1 MSAEPNPGLDNVR
14 SLLAAGRIGQA
25 RGALGELIAAD
36 PDWAAAHALLGE
48 ALDAAGDRAGAEASL
63 RRALMLE
70 PRQPAAATRLAH
82 ILTARRAVREAAG
95 LLEPLV
101 GTPLASA
108 ELLNAYGV
116 ALRGLGRPDEGIK
129 AHLAA
134 ADAAPAIGA
143 YAHNLAGAL
152 GDAHRYAE
160 SEAACARAFATG
172 LDAPDTW
179 LVRGRALIGLGRL
192 DEAEQAIREAIR
204 RRPAFA
210 DAHAELA
217 QLLWTRTEDLAAAR
231 AGLDAALVEAP
242 LDVPLSLALAKLL
255 EYADGEEAAY
265 ASLAQI
271 LEARPGDL
279 QLQVAAALL
288 ALGQDG
294 AMAMFHALRAEA
306 IDPASGQAAAA
317 LCQANL
323 AIGRPYV
330 AAGIA
335 ERLITEWPLDQHPVT
350 LAATAWRLLGDPRY
364 HDLYDYDRLVRAY
377 PIEAPDGWPS
387 LDAYLADLAQALA
400 PEEGLKG
407 HPIGQS
413 LRHGVQSNQSLERSE
428 NPVIKALFTALDAP
442 IRSYIDPLRG
452 RDDVLGRRAGEGYRF
467 AGAWAVRLRPGGSH
481 VNHIH
486 PMGWISSAFHV
497 GVPPAVEEGRQGW
510 LKFGEPELPTTPKLE
525 AEHFVKPVAGTLVLF
540 PSYMWHGTVPFG
552 GDAPR
557 LTAAFDALPA

>member
-1 MSAEPNPGLDNVR
+1 VSSERDQRLEAAEA
-14 SLLAAGRIGQA
+14 LLRAGRIGQA
-25 RGALGELIAAD
+25 TAAIRELIAVA
-36 PDWAAAHALLGE
+36 PDFGEAHALLGE
-48 ALDAAGDRAGAEASL
+48 ALAGAGDGAGAEASL
-63 RRALMLE
+63 RNALALNS
-70 PRQPAAATRLAH
+70 RQPAAATQLAN
-82 ILTARRAVREAAG
+82 ILIARRALAEAAT

-101 GTPLASA
+101 QTPLANA
-108 ELLNAYGV
+108 DLLNAYGV
-116 ALRGLGRPDEGIK
+116 ALRGLGRMDEGVE
-129 AHLAA
+129 AHRAA
-134 ADAAPAIGA
+134 ADAAPAVGA

-152 GDAHRYAE
+152 GDAHRFAE
-160 SEAACARAFATG
+160 SEKACERAFATG
-172 LDAPDTW
+172 LDAPETW

-192 DEAEQAIREAIR
+192 DEAEASIGEAIR

-217 QLLWTRTEDLAAAR
+217 QLIWIRTEDLDQAK

-242 LDVPLSLALAKLL
+242 LDPPLSLARAKLL
-255 EYADGEEAAY
+255 EYAQDAGAAY
-265 ASLAQI
+265 ASLGPV

-288 ALGQDG
+288 ALREDG
-294 AMAMFHALRAEA
+294 AMAMFHALKAEA

-330 AAGIA
+330 AASIA
-335 ERLITEWPLDQHPVT
+335 ERLCAEWPLDQHPVT

-364 HDLYDYDRLVRAY
+364 FELYDYERLVRAY
-377 PIEAPDGWPS
+377 PIEAPKGWATPA
-387 LDAYLADLAQALA
+387 AYVADLANALS
-400 PEEGLKG
+400 PSLGLKG

-428 NPVIKALFTALDAP
+428 NPVIRALFSAVDGP
-442 IRSYIDPLRG
+442 IRSYIDGLRG
-452 RDDVLGRRAGEGYRF
+452 RDDVLGRRAQDDYRF
-467 AGAWAVRLRPGGSH
+467 SGAWSVRLRPGGSH

-497 GVPPAVEEGRQGW
+497 VVPPAVDESRQGW
-510 LKFGEPELPTTPKLE
+510 LKFGEPDLPTTPKLE
-525 AEHFVKPVAGTLVLF
+525 ADHFVKPVPGTLVLF

-552 GDAPR
+552 GEASR